1 MGAQQSSLQQKLSSE
16 DLSVVREETG
26 LSDNEVERLFER
38 FCELDREDKGFLVRT
53 DFLAIPEIA
62 LNPVG
67 DRIVHAFF
75 KEGNR
80 ENKDLLATKDQE
92 EKQGVKDPEVIKE
105 TKVFRDPQVDMDK
118 KGNKASKD
126 LLDYWELLVTKD
138 QQEKQGIKDQEVY
151 KESRVCPE

>member
-1 MGAQQSSLQQKLSSE
+1 MLAVNLE
-16 DLSVVREETG
+16 RE
-26 LSDNEVERLFER
+26 VY
-38 FCELDREDKGFLVRT
+38 
-53 DFLAIPEIA
+53 
-62 LNPVG
+62 
-67 DRIVHAFF
+67 
-75 KEGNR
+75 
-80 ENKDLLATKDQE
+80 
-92 EKQGVKDPEVIKE
+92 KDPEVLKE